1 LTQEDLQTAPSSS
14 QKPIVG
20 FRQLMRAFQSLRI
33 EAGSPVLVHCA
44 MSSFG
49 QVQGGAQTVVG
60 ALLHVFKSVV
70 VPTFTYNTM
79 VVPEVGPPDNAI
91 QYGAFTDRNMMAE
104 FFHQDLP
111 ADRLMGAVAETLRK
125 HTQAARSGHPVLS
138 FAGVNADQYLEKQI
152 LAEPLAPIAA
162 MYDDSGYVLL
172 IGVDHT
178 VNTSIHLGERLA
190 NRKSYIRWAL
200 LPDMAVACPNF
211 PFCSDGFDDIR
222 PLIEPFTRKAQVGN
236 AVIQAI
242 PMPELVDST
251 RQLIQADPTA
261 LLCERTDCLSCNT
274 IRRDIQAKKNAKN
287 NPPS

>member
-1 LTQEDLQTAPSSS
+1 MQTAPISS
-14 QKPIVG
+14 QKPVVG

-33 EAGSPVLVHCA
+33 EANSPVLVH
-44 MSSFG
+44 SSLNSFG
-49 QVQGGAQTVVG
+49 HVQGGAETVLG

-104 FFHQDLP
+104 FFHKDLP
-111 ADRLMGAVAETLRK
+111 ADRLMGVVSETLRK
-125 HTQAARSGHPVLS
+125 HPQATRSGHPVLS
-138 FAGVNADQYLEKQI
+138 FAGINASQYLEKQI

-172 IGVDHT
+172 MGVDHN

-190 NRKSYIRWAL
+190 NRKSYLRWAL

-211 PFCSDGFDDIR
+211 PFCSDGFDDIH
-222 PLIEPFTRKAQVGN
+222 PLIEPFARKAQVGN

-242 PMPELVDST
+242 PLPELVDST

-274 IRRDIQAKKNAKN
+274 IRRDVFSKRDAKN
-287 NPPS
+287 DPTS